1 MFSSQAYRVK
11 LVSTYR
17 IRGMEFN
24 LFATAIAAI
33 SGIIIG
39 AVWFG
44 PKTFFP
50 LWWKFLGK
58 NPSEQPGTDNMAVI
72 FGSTTVAAIVQ
83 AVVMSVVIGLA
94 EQATGGMDT
103 VTGLAVGALMGFGFA
118 ASASVSHHL
127 FGGFPIKAWI
137 LEAGQDI
144 VALAVMGAIIASF

>member
-1 MFSSQAYRVK
+1 
-11 LVSTYR
+11 
-17 IRGMEFN
+17 MEFN

-103 VTGLAVGALMGFGFA
+103 VTGLAVGALMGFGFG

>member
-1 MFSSQAYRVK
+1 
-11 LVSTYR
+11 
-17 IRGMEFN
+17 MEIN
-24 LFATAIAAI
+24 LLATAVAAI
-33 SGIIIG
+33 VGIIIG

-50 LWWKFLGK
+50 HWWKFLGK

-94 EQATGGMDT
+94 EQATGGMNT
-103 VTGLAVGALMGFGFA
+103 ITGLAIGALMGVGFA

-127 FGGFPIKAWI
+127 FGGFPIKAWV

-144 VALAVMGAIIASF
+144 VALAAMGAIIASF